1 MSIINN
7 AHSGS
12 SLSLL
17 CLIDN
22 ILIKLKGSPSNEELL
37 NICRPDGLAKKD
49 NQEGKFSQTLNFW
62 VTEGLYV
69 NENGSIKL
77 NHLYEKADSLSY
89 RVLMCLLS
97 NLSPECDLDG
107 DRAERLFT
115 SLACLLSIDQY
126 TFYGK
131 GYIESNMLVG
141 KLNNESVVNINGNY
155 PSTLIEYGV
164 FLGFFEYVEKFERS
178 SRYIC
183 DPTRAIENVLDEIF
197 SGENELQGGE
207 FVKKLSEILPILDGG
222 YYRTKVEAQMHTKH
236 NRINNEISASL
247 SHALFRLNVANK
259 IGFVDRADNKESLT
273 VRLPD
278 GERSSISWIV
288 DRRAS

>member
-7 AHSGS
+7 AHPGS

-22 ILIKLKGSPSNEELL
+22 ILIKLKGSPSDAELL
-37 NICRPDGLAKKD
+37 NICRPNGLAKNT
-49 NQEGKFSQTLNFW
+49 NQEGKFSETLNFW
-62 VTEGLYV
+62 INEGLYV

-77 NHLYEKADSLSY
+77 NHLYKKADALSY

-97 NLSPECDLDG
+97 NLTPESDLDG

-126 TFYGK
+126 TFYGE
-131 GYIESNMLVG
+131 GYIESNMLVD
-141 KLNNESVVNINGNY
+141 KLNNESVVSINGNC

-164 FLGFFEYVEKFERS
+164 FLGFFEKFERS

-183 DPTRAIENVLDEIF
+183 DPTRAIENVLDNVF
-197 SGENELQGGE
+197 SGKKELQGGE
-207 FVKKLSEILPILDGG
+207 FVKGLSAKLPILDGG
-222 YYRTKVEAQMHTKH
+222 YYRKKVEEKMHTKH

-259 IGFVDRADNKESLT
+259 IGFVDRADNQESLT

-288 DRRAS
+288 DRRGS